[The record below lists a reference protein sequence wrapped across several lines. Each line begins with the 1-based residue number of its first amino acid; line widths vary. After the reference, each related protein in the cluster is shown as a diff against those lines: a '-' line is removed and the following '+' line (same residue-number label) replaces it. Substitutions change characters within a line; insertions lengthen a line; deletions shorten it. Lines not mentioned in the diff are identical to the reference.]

1 VGSIGEVKC
10 ECCFYLGS
18 ALRTNTTAIAAATT
32 TKHLTK
38 QIAHATCTHIA
49 VVETK

>member
-10 ECCFYLGS
+10 ERCFYLGS
-18 ALRTNTTAIAAATT
+18 ALRTNTTAIATT
-32 TKHLTK
+32 TATKHLTE
-38 QIAHATCTHIA
+38 QVAHATCTHVA